1 MTRVCTAEIG
11 RTQRFRKINLCVLP
25 ISAVFLLLS
34 ALSCQ
39 AARIGDLT
47 ETSVTEQALRFFTFS
62 DPSLRLALLGCIL
75 LGLNCG
81 LLGGFVVVRRMSLVG
96 DTLSHAVL
104 PGIALGFLWN
114 NMKDPLAIL
123 IGATLVASANTIC
136 SSATSTLPHEQA
148 SLSVEDEQAPSRT
161 SATVI
166 CTA

>member
-1 MTRVCTAEIG
+1 MTKACTAEMG
-11 RTQRFRKINLCVLP
+11 RTQRFRKTNLGALP

-34 ALSCQ
+34 FVPSH

-47 ETSVTEQALRFFTFS
+47 ETSITEQALRFFTFS

-104 PGIALGFLWN
+104 PGIWVFSGTT
-114 NMKDPLAIL
+114 P
-123 IGATLVASANTIC
+123 
-136 SSATSTLPHEQA
+136 
-148 SLSVEDEQAPSRT
+148 RT
-161 SATVI
+161 RWPF
-166 CTA
+166 